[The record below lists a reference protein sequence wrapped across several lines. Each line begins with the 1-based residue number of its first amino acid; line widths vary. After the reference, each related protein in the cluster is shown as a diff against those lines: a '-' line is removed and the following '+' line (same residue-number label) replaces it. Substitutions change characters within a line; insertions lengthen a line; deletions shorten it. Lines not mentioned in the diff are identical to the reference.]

1 MFVWCQNVVPFF
13 WMLKASNLVGIFW
26 SQSKMRKPPL
36 RWILIFHVYE
46 HWRKGVFCYTFW
58 SSTVYL
64 AVFAH
69 GNQLDDNN
77 SGWDRWFNYQ
87 QESSQCHT
95 NSSLPSPKPTA
106 KALENRPYLK
116 REVNFPTAVVS
127 EAMTMSILSFQCFQG
142 SAPCSKQTWPM
153 DINPRSNSKY
163 IYFLKDHLLVW
174 GSVIMIKVNQPPT
187 KINQLVR
194 FF

>member
-1 MFVWCQNVVPFF
+1 MSYLFLDAQSFQLGWN
-13 WMLKASNLVGIFW
+13 FW
-26 SQSKMRKPPL
+26 SQSKMRTPPL

-46 HWRKGVFCYTFW
+46 HWRKGVFVTPFGRLRL
-58 SSTVYL
+58 SGG
-64 AVFAH
+64 FAH

-116 REVNFPTAVVS
+116 RKVIF
-127 EAMTMSILSFQCFQG
+127 LLLLFQRLWLCHLKLPMLPGECTLQ
-142 SAPCSKQTWPM
+142 QTNMAM
-153 DINPRSNSKY
+153 DINPVPVANTSTFWRT
-163 IYFLKDHLLVW
+163 IC
-174 GSVIMIKVNQPPT
+174 
-187 KINQLVR
+187 
-194 FF
+194 